1 MKIEVMLP
9 DNCCRESLVAATHTS
24 LSGYHIAVDYA
35 PRQSERNR
43 YDSDCSINCTSYIF
57 GYSVAMGF
65 GEEPLLALRIYF
77 EGE

>member
-1 MKIEVMLP
+1 ML
-9 DNCCRESLVAATHTS
+9 RGSLNEIGMTAIVPLIIPVT
-24 LSGYHIAVDYA
+24 L
-35 PRQSERNR
+35 
-43 YDSDCSINCTSYIF
+43 F